1 MDYFDNEEKLNII
14 NVALKCDIE
23 LIKTIDSSRVLAHCP
38 FCDDRSG
45 HMYLTIENKE
55 FRNFYKCYK
64 CGSYG
69 SSVSLYAKSKGIT
82 TKEAYIELI
91 NDISRER
98 LNVSKKIIEK
108 VQKKGNSCDI
118 KDVNYL
124 DFIYRVF
131 LDSLILEDK
140 HFNNLKNRGLNDFI
154 IKKNLYRTLDIK
166 YKERIRICKDLINL
180 GFDLKGVPGFY
191 NDKFGKWNF
200 VSKKGY
206 LIPIKNLDGRII
218 SLQIRMDDEE
228 LISNKNLKSRY
239 KYFSSYKYQ
248 DGTKAIAAIHYIKGS
263 NNDNSIIITEGP
275 LKADITNFFSN
286 KSIIAIPGVSIG
298 HSEVVRMIKS
308 LGYPLAII
316 CFDMDL
322 YDNINVKKSMIELC
336 KKFNENNISFV
347 YKSWKEEYKKN
358 KNLKGI
364 DDLLYHEYKNRV

>member
-124 DFIYRVF
+124 DSIYRVF

-154 IKKNLYRTLDIK
+154 IKKNLYRTIDIK
-166 YKERIRICKDLINL
+166 YKERIRICKNLINL

-200 VSKKGY
+200 VSKKGF
-206 LIPIKNLDGRII
+206 LIPIGNLDGRII

-239 KYFSSYKYQ
+239 KYFSSYKCQ

-308 LGYPLAII
+308 LGNPLAII

-322 YDNINVKKSMIELC
+322 YDNINVKRSMIELC

-347 YKSWKEEYKKN
+347 YKSWKEKYKKN